1 MLAKALIIDGS
12 VVRRSEADNVCVSC
26 IEFVQS
32 GVKRFVEYNLYS
44 PLFSHLPLEIYH
56 KYHLSLGF
64 DYLLKLA
71 PRTAKMWIA
80 YAHRYCPRPCNFYF
94 FLGGFFFWLF
104 FLLFYLEDSHSNFCS
119 FFLLLFCHH
128 RLEMNMNT

>member
-26 IEFVQS
+26 IEFVKS

-80 YAHRYCPRPCNFYF
+80 YAHRYCPIPCNFYF
-94 FLGGFFFWLF
+94 FWEGFFLGYSFYSFILQIAILIFVHF
-104 FLLFYLEDSHSNFCS
+104 F
-119 FFLLLFCHH
+119 FFFAI
-128 RLEMNMNT
+128 TD